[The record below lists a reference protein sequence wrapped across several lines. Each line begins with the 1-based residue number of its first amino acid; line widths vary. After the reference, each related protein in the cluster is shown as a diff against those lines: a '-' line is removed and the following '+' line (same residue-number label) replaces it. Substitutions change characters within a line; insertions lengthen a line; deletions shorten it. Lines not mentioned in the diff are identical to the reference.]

1 MSEMN
6 TREKNGKQ
14 RVSDQVKESI
24 QDMILNQMKAAERL
38 PTEAVLTEMFGA
50 SRSSVREALQ
60 ALEASGI
67 VEKRNGGT
75 YVADSMDE
83 CFVCPLTIMVQLN
96 MTNISEVIQVRKL
109 LEIEAA
115 GLAAKNAT
123 EEQIREIDNILWLM
137 QKPDIMTE
145 EYIEQDIRF
154 HLALALAA
162 HNTVLY
168 QFIND
173 VNVVVS
179 KFYPRI
185 CTAEVIQEH
194 AIPTQKKIVQALK
207 ERDCEGCKKY
217 MEEHLNE
224 TKGSF

>member
-1 MSEMN
+1 MSNNN
-6 TREKNGKQ
+6 TSEKNGKQ
-14 RVSDQVKESI
+14 RVSDQVKDSI
-24 QDMILNQMKAAERL
+24 QDMILNQMQTAERL
-38 PTEAVLTEMFGA
+38 PTEATLTEMFGA

-75 YVADSMDE
+75 YVVDSMDE
-83 CFVCPLTIMVQLN
+83 CFVHPLSIMVQLN
-96 MTNISEVIQVRKL
+96 MTNISEVVQVRKL
-109 LEIEAA
+109 LEVEAA

-137 QKPDIMTE
+137 QKPDITTE

-154 HLALALAA
+154 HLELARAA
-162 HNTVLY
+162 GNTVLY

-185 CTAEVIQEH
+185 CTLDVIH
-194 AIPTQKKIVQALK
+194 NHGIPTQKKIVQALK
-207 ERDCEGCKKY
+207 ERDVAGCIRY
-217 MEEHLNE
+217 MEDHLDE
-224 TKGSF
+224 TKGNI